1 MMAVSNGARRSLGT
15 SSAASSSSIVLRVS
29 STVPRMSVFRS
40 SLSPASSI
48 LMAVSLT
55 EICEGGCMLVKTGV
69 LPLLFVQKCA
79 KLCNVIAN

>member
-1 MMAVSNGARRSLGT
+1 MALS
-15 SSAASSSSIVLRVS
+15 VS
-29 STVPRMSVFRS
+29 STVLRISVFRS

-55 EICEGGCMLVKTGV
+55 EICEGGCMLVKIGV
-69 LPLLFVQKCA
+69 LLLLFMQKCA